1 MRRFVLPP
9 AEIAKELLRLHDH
22 PYLERVGDSAAV
34 NKLAEDS
41 TLSHVPDLETLI
53 TTVLDTLLPIERE
66 VRDLAGH
73 WHSLSILPYRTQND
87 KINGVVLALQD
98 FDTIRQA
105 NEQLKRSAD
114 FFRTVMDTVIEP
126 LLVLDANLRIVA
138 ANQPF
143 LSTFKLTSEEVLGH
157 SFYRL
162 GGGAWNIPE
171 LRQQI
176 DATLTSSHSMRGF
189 VLEREFEQ
197 IGPRIMLVNAQMLV
211 SSPGADRAV
220 LIALEDIAERRRAER
235 DMARLAAIVESSDD
249 AIIGKSLDGI
259 IESWNR
265 GAERIFGYTQEEA
278 AGQPITMLIPSDR
291 LDEEPTILERICHGD
306 RVDHFESIRRRK
318 DGSCLHVFLMIS
330 PIKDRQGNIVGA
342 SKIVRDITARKLSEA
357 ALIKSEKLAAS
368 G

>member
-1 MRRFVLPP
+1 
-9 AEIAKELLRLHDH
+9 
-22 PYLERVGDSAAV
+22 
-34 NKLAEDS
+34 
-41 TLSHVPDLETLI
+41 
-53 TTVLDTLLPIERE
+53 
-66 VRDLAGH
+66 
-73 WHSLSILPYRTQND
+73 
-87 KINGVVLALQD
+87 
-98 FDTIRQA
+98 
-105 NEQLKRSAD
+105 
-114 FFRTVMDTVIEP
+114 
-126 LLVLDANLRIVA
+126 
-138 ANQPF
+138 
-143 LSTFKLTSEEVLGH
+143 
-157 SFYRL
+157 
-162 GGGAWNIPE
+162 
-171 LRQQI
+171 
-176 DATLTSSHSMRGF
+176 
-189 VLEREFEQ
+189 
-197 IGPRIMLVNAQMLV
+197 MLVNAQMLV

-220 LIALEDIAERRRAER
+220 LIALEDITERRRAER